1 MALITDPEYLVYK
14 MRSNLLSTQ
23 DSLIERIISL
33 PPPSDNDYIN
43 ATLPPAERLAR
54 YGPGGLFGDPK
65 RNRIGRHG
73 TPSGSQDLG
82 SRESIA
88 AAEDRKRNAQAA
100 VAAVATAATVAAA
113 GVPPPPL
120 VVEGVGVG
128 LTTAGVN
135 GTMTPGATKD
145 YRESADFE
153 RDQRA
158 RQIELLKLQLQKHQ
172 EILKRTDSETS
183 ISQMQ
188 TQQQESQQQSQ
199 QQQQKPTT
207 NNGSTSSVAKEPPPA
222 PPQVQISSARQ
233 SAAPS
238 PTSPY
243 PMGPLPP
250 PRSPTQGNR
259 TPTRQLSQRRPK
271 VFTDNNGKGKG
282 TSTPMSAS
290 SAGGGEQPPYSPD
303 LRPERDAT
311 NGGQKADGAPT
322 DRHQIYSYYEEN
334 MPDAADGSQAN
345 SLQESILNRDE
356 EDEDAEERGSVASHS
371 SDESL
376 DVEPIEEQEDQLDMA
391 EENAQAAPPP
401 TGVDVST
408 EALNEDPPRRPSA
421 VAATTAA
428 ATHQTVEPPRPVVQ
442 PPPTVPRPP
451 AENLFQKQDI
461 SPYGMPPVPQLPP
474 HITANTNN
482 PYLAMAM
489 RHLQHREQMQ
499 QQQVAGGKPVKPKSA
514 LTMLITDRVSDN
526 NPFAKEF
533 GFFSAKG
540 LPDGIRLKIYL
551 PFSDRPSYP
560 LSISIR
566 NDATVED
573 VIGFSLFEYINE
585 GRTPRIPKSVCK
597 VALWNMRIVEDDGTI
612 DDDFPALERSRRIQK
627 FAFDQFALCEA
638 QRGQIYAK
646 DEKPAVA
653 ALPSPQTAAPNAAPQ
668 AAAPAKPVLLKVH
681 LYSTLEVKQ
690 TTTVQMPGNTL
701 LSDVFEH
708 ICKKRKY
715 DIKDYVLKM
724 ADTKTDIPMDRTL
737 DQLKLTEVC
746 VLKRDRGGAGDIF
759 LRPPDEVKEETVV
772 EQPRFISSDEYSN
785 MYKQYTVTH
794 RAFVGRQQRQLTIDA
809 DYIYLMAPE
818 SRLFSEMLK
827 MSSFHISMVQS
838 CRQTKKQSTHFKLV
852 VLKNGDS
859 RSYELEASTAEE
871 AAEICQRITILAQIK
886 KRDGA
891 SVIRTGQG
899 VDAFVSTSG
908 PSKPL
913 K

>member
-1 MALITDPEYLVYK
+1 MALITDPEYLVFK
-14 MRSNLLSTQ
+14 MRSNLLTTQ

-54 YGPGGLFGDPK
+54 YGPGGLFDPK
-65 RNRIGRHG
+65 CNRIGRNG
-73 TPSGSQDLG
+73 TPSGSQDLT

-88 AAEDRKRNAQAA
+88 AGEDRKRNAQAA

-113 GVPPPPL
+113 GVPPPPG
-120 VVEGVGVG
+120 VVDGPGG
-128 LTTAGVN
+128 GRTTAGVN
-135 GTMTPGATKD
+135 GTVTAGAAKD
-145 YRESADFE
+145 YKESADFE

-188 TQQQESQQQSQ
+188 TQQQSQ
-199 QQQQKPTT
+199 QQQQQA
-207 NNGSTSSVAKEPPPA
+207 STSSVAKEPPP
-222 PPQVQISSARQ
+222 PPPPVQISSAQQ

-250 PRSPTQGNR
+250 PRSTTQGTH

-271 VFTDNNGKGKG
+271 ISTNNNGKGKG

-290 SAGGGEQPPYSPD
+290 SANGEQPPYSPTT
-303 LRPERDAT
+303 RPEKEAT
-311 NGGQKADGAPT
+311 NGDTQKTEDDAPA

-334 MPDAADGSQAN
+334 MPDAADGSLAN
-345 SLQESILNRDE
+345 SLQESILNLDEDDE
-356 EDEDAEERGSVASHS
+356 EAENESVASHS

-376 DVEPIEEQEDQLDMA
+376 DVEPIEEQEEQLDMA
-391 EENAQAAPPP
+391 EEEAQAAPPP

-421 VAATTAA
+421 IAVTTAA
-428 ATHQTVEPPRPVVQ
+428 ATNPDVEPPRPVVQ
-442 PPPTVPRPP
+442 PPPVVPRPP

-461 SPYGMPPVPQLPP
+461 SPYGMPPMPQLPP
-474 HITANTNN
+474 HNTTNTNSL
-482 PYLAMAM
+482 YLAMAM
-489 RHLQHREQMQ
+489 RHMHHREQMQ
-499 QQQVAGGKPVKPKSA
+499 QQKAAGGKPVKPKSA

-573 VIGFSLFEYINE
+573 VIGFSLFEYIND
-585 GRTPRIPKSVCK
+585 GRTPRIPKSICK
-597 VALWNMRIVEDDGTI
+597 VVQWNMRIVEDDGTI

-646 DEKPAVA
+646 DDKPAVA
-653 ALPSPQTAAPNAAPQ
+653 ALPSPQTATPNTAPQ
-668 AAAPAKPVLLKVH
+668 AAPPAKPVLLKVH

-746 VLKRDRGGAGDIF
+746 ILKRDRGGAGDIF

-785 MYKQYTVTH
+785 MYKQYSVTH

-809 DYIYLMAPE
+809 DYVYLMAPE

-838 CRQTKKQSTHFKLV
+838 CRQTKKQSTHFKLI
-852 VLKNGDS
+852 VLKNGDA
-859 RSYELEASTAEE
+859 RTYELEASTVDE

-908 PSKPL
+908 PSNPL